1 MLEDTED
8 MKAALQTDF
17 KRLRREHISNM
28 TDLEQISVKLGL
40 QTEQLKNVVER
51 QGLNDQAM
59 AAIFKIMKLDHSLL
73 AQDEVDKNSV
83 FLMGANAR
91 TDSKPADQTDQ
102 ARASTRVPIETSLD
116 RNNQFKP
123 NTVIALNKNCLTHSE
138 ANHNDVIIKAFKM
151 ACLNYTPSSVEFEH
165 NLYARRDLI
174 KAKSDLL
181 QYCLSQLKH
190 LDLSLLDHQIHVA
203 NLNAKTL
210 E

>member
-8 MKAALQTDF
+8 MKAALQTDL
-17 KRLRREHISNM
+17 KRLRREHIANM

-116 RNNQFKP
+116 RDNQFKP

-151 ACLNYTPSSVEFEH
+151 ACLNYAPSSVEFEH

-190 LDLSLLDHQIHVA
+190 LDLSLLDHQMHVA